1 MKLIHLSDLHIG
13 KKLNEFSLLEDQKY
27 ILTQILELIR
37 QEKPDGV
44 IIAGDVYDKAIP
56 SVEAVQLLDSF
67 LTELAETDQPVFII
81 SGNHDS
87 AERLTFGS
95 KLFSRSNIHVAGIY
109 DGTVPHFTLTDTY
122 GKVNIHLLPFIKP
135 SAVRRI
141 FEEATVSN
149 FNEAL
154 QTVLEHMQVNTVE
167 RNVLVAHQ
175 FVTGALRSDSEEI
188 FVGGLDNVDATLFK
202 DFDYTALGHIHS
214 PQNIGS
220 EKIRYCGTP
229 LKYSFSEA
237 AQEKSLTVV
246 ELKEK
251 GELNIRCLS
260 LKPLHDLKKL
270 KGTYMQ
276 LASLDFYKNLNRSDY
291 YHITLTDEDDVLDA
305 VKKLRTIY
313 PNLMQLEYDNHRT
326 RSAGEIIVTEKT
338 VQKSELELF
347 QEFFELQNNTPMN
360 NNQQELVKEL
370 LDALKSS

>member
-67 LTELAETDQPVFII
+67 LTELAETGQPVFII

-109 DGTVPHFTLTDTY
+109 DGTVPHFMLTDTY

-154 QTVLEHMQVNTVE
+154 QTVLEHMQVNAAE

-220 EKIRYCGTP
+220 
-229 LKYSFSEA
+229 
-237 AQEKSLTVV
+237 
-246 ELKEK
+246 
-251 GELNIRCLS
+251 
-260 LKPLHDLKKL
+260 
-270 KGTYMQ
+270 
-276 LASLDFYKNLNRSDY
+276 
-291 YHITLTDEDDVLDA
+291 
-305 VKKLRTIY
+305 
-313 PNLMQLEYDNHRT
+313 
-326 RSAGEIIVTEKT
+326 
-338 VQKSELELF
+338 
-347 QEFFELQNNTPMN
+347 
-360 NNQQELVKEL
+360 
-370 LDALKSS
+370 